1 MESITKN
8 IWILLT
14 LIIPGLF
21 TYGIWR
27 ILMLLYP
34 LAKISSESLGRID
47 DSALVSASIITAIAL
62 VQQSAGLVI
71 ESLLYALVLKRK
83 EKWVNTYAVICKRF
97 ELEAAGKLDENTKRI
112 IGNFF
117 LSVNMSVG
125 LILLI
130 IYFMAYEGLSF
141 NHWIP
146 ITLIMLIAASF
157 TASVFRLLNAAR
169 AVSVYA
175 PENKI

>member
-34 LAKISSESLGRID
+34 LAKVSSESLSRID
-47 DSALVSASIITAIAL
+47 ESALVSASIITAIAL
-62 VQQSAGLVI
+62 IQQSAGLVI
-71 ESLLYALVLKRK
+71 ESLLYALVFKKK
-83 EKWVNTYAVICKRF
+83 EKWVNMYYVICKRF
-97 ELEAAGKLDENTKRI
+97 ELEAAGKLYDNTKRI

-130 IYFMAYEGLSF
+130 IYFTAYESLSF

-146 ITLIMLIAASF
+146 ITLIMLIAASV
-157 TASVFRLLNAAR
+157 TASAFRLLNAAR
-169 AVSVYA
+169 AVSVYKSK
-175 PENKI
+175 P